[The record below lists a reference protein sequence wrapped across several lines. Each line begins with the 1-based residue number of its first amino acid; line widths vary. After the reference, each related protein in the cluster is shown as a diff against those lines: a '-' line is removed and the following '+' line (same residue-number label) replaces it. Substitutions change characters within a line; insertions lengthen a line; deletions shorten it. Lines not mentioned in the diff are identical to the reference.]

1 LSRKNQNTGGPYMHF
16 YTTRSVDE
24 NQDNETLK
32 DITKSGKQRPWREKK
47 LDNVGYA
54 DILEILK
61 IKKAY
66 NVKQC
71 GNVLEF
77 KPSEDGYLKLYKTWF
92 CKSKLCP
99 VCNWRRAM
107 KNSSQA
113 QKVIEE
119 VVKEKP
125 KARWLFLTLSTKNAI
140 DGKTLENSLKEMTKA
155 FHKLFKYKKVSKNLI
170 GFMRSTEVTVNKKDG
185 SYNQHMH
192 VLLCV
197 ENSYFKNKENYI
209 SQEEWVGLW
218 QKALRVDYKPVANIK
233 AIKPNKKGDKDIQ
246 AAIKETS
253 KYSVKSSDYLTGN
266 QEKDAEIVQDLE
278 QGLHRKRMLSYGGL
292 LKQKHKI
299 LNLDDA
305 ENGDLIKTSDD
316 ETITEE
322 EEKAHS
328 ITAIWNFEKQNYFLK
343 NM

>member
-1 LSRKNQNTGGPYMHF
+1 MQNNHTKF
-16 YTTRSVDE
+16 ITE
-24 NQDNETLK
+24 NQDNKTLK
-32 DITKSGKQRPWREKK
+32 DISKSGKQRPWKEKK
-47 LDNVGYA
+47 IDNVSYSEIL
-54 DILEILK
+54 DILKL
-61 IKKAY
+61 KKAH

-71 GNVLEF
+71 GSVLEF
-77 KPSEDGYLKLYKTWF
+77 KPTEEGYLKLYKTWF

-107 KNSSQA
+107 KNSYQA
-113 QKVIEE
+113 QRVIEE

-140 DGKTLENSLKEMTKA
+140 DGETLEQSLKHLTKA
-155 FHKLFKYKKVSKNLI
+155 FDRLSRYKKVSKNLV
-170 GFMRSTEVTVNKKDG
+170 GFLRSTEVTVNKNDG

-192 VLLCV
+192 ILLCV
-197 ENSYFKNKENYI
+197 ESKYFRGSENYI
-209 SQEEWVGLW
+209 SQNEWVDLW
-218 QKALRVDYKPVANIK
+218 QKALQVDYRPVANIK

-253 KYSVKSSDYLTGN
+253 KYSVKSSDYLTSN
-266 QEKDAEIVQDLE
+266 QEKNQEIVKDLE
-278 QGLHRKRMLSYGGL
+278 QGLYRKRMLSYGGL

-305 ENGDLIKTSDD
+305 EKGNLINTSDEEKTTD
-316 ETITEE
+316 E

-328 ITAIWNFEKQNYFLK
+328 ITAIWNFEKQNYYLK
-343 NM
+343 NVKR

>member
-1 LSRKNQNTGGPYMHF
+1 MHF

-24 NQDNETLK
+24 NQDNKTLK
-32 DITKSGKQRPWREKK
+32 DITKNGKKRPWREKK
-47 LDNVGYA
+47 LDNVSYA

-77 KPSEDGYLKLYKTWF
+77 KPSDDGYLKLYKTWF

-113 QKVIEE
+113 QEVIAE

-125 KARWLFLTLSTKNAI
+125 KARWLFLTLSTKNSI
-140 DGKTLENSLKEMTKA
+140 SGEHLDRSLKEMSKA
-155 FHKLFKYKKVSKNLI
+155 FNKLKMYSKVKKNLV
-170 GFMRSTEVTVNKKDG
+170 GFMRSTEVTVNKNDG

-197 ENSYFKNKENYI
+197 ESAYFKKQGQYI
-209 SQEEWVGLW
+209 KQSEWVDLW
-218 QKALRVDYKPVANIK
+218 QRALQVDYRPVAHIK

-266 QEKDAEIVQDLE
+266 HEKDAEIVQDLE
-278 QGLHRKRMLSYGGL
+278 QGLYRKRMLSYGGL

>member
-1 LSRKNQNTGGPYMHF
+1 MHF

-32 DITKSGKQRPWREKK
+32 DMTKNGKQRPWREKK
-47 LDNVGYA
+47 IDNIGYA

-71 GNVLEF
+71 GSVLEF
-77 KPSEDGYLKLYKTWF
+77 KPSDDGYLKLYKTWF

-125 KARWLFLTLSTKNAI
+125 KARWLFLTLSTKNSI
-140 DGKTLENSLKEMTKA
+140 SGEHLDQSLKEMSKA
-155 FHKLFKYKKVSKNLI
+155 FNKLKMYSKVKKNLV
-170 GFMRSTEVTVNKKDG
+170 GFMRSTEVTVNKNDG

-197 ENSYFKNKENYI
+197 ESAYFKKQGQYI
-209 SQEEWVGLW
+209 KQSEWVDLW
-218 QKALRVDYKPVANIK
+218 QRALQVDYRPVANIK

-266 QEKDAEIVQDLE
+266 HEKDAEIVQDLE
-278 QGLHRKRMLSYGGL
+278 QGLYRKRMLSYGGL

>member
-1 LSRKNQNTGGPYMHF
+1 MHF

-32 DITKSGKQRPWREKK
+32 DITKSGKQHPWREKK
-47 LDNVGYA
+47 IDNVDYA

-77 KPSEDGYLKLYKTWF
+77 KPSDDGYLKLYKTWF

-107 KNSSQA
+107 KNSYQA

-140 DGKTLENSLKEMTKA
+140 DGETLERSLKHLTES
-155 FHKLFKYKKVSKNLI
+155 FRRLFKYKKVSKNLI

-209 SQEEWVGLW
+209 SQDEWIKLW
-218 QKALRVDYKPVANIK
+218 QKALQVDYKPVANIK

-278 QGLHRKRMLSYGGL
+278 QGLYRKRMLSYGGL
-292 LKQKHKI
+292 LKQKHKL

-316 ETITEE
+316 ETVTEE

-343 NM
+343 KL

>member
-1 LSRKNQNTGGPYMHF
+1 
-16 YTTRSVDE
+16 
-24 NQDNETLK
+24 
-32 DITKSGKQRPWREKK
+32 
-47 LDNVGYA
+47 
-54 DILEILK
+54 
-61 IKKAY
+61 
-66 NVKQC
+66 
-71 GNVLEF
+71 
-77 KPSEDGYLKLYKTWF
+77 
-92 CKSKLCP
+92 
-99 VCNWRRAM
+99 M

-113 QKVIEE
+113 QEVIAE

-125 KARWLFLTLSTKNAI
+125 KARWLFLTLSTKNSI
-140 DGKTLENSLKEMTKA
+140 SGEHLDQSLKEMSKA
-155 FHKLFKYKKVSKNLI
+155 FNKLKMYAKVKKNLV

-209 SQEEWVGLW
+209 TQVEWVKLW
-218 QKALRVDYKPVANIK
+218 QKALQVDYKPVANIK

-253 KYSVKSSDYLTGN
+253 DYLTGN
-266 QEKDAEIVQDLE
+266 HEKDAEIVQDLE

-316 ETITEE
+316 DAITDE

-343 NM
+343 NV

>member
-1 LSRKNQNTGGPYMHF
+1 MQDNHTKYI
-16 YTTRSVDE
+16 DE
-24 NQDNETLK
+24 NQDNKTLK
-32 DITKSGKQRPWREKK
+32 DLTKSGKQRPWREKK
-47 LDNVGYA
+47 IDNVSYA

-61 IKKAY
+61 IKKAF

-77 KPSEDGYLKLYKTWF
+77 KPTDEGYLKLHKTWF

-107 KNSSQA
+107 KNSYQA
-113 QKVIEE
+113 QRVIEE

-125 KARWLFLTLSTKNAI
+125 KARWLFLTLSTRNAI
-140 DGKTLENSLKEMTKA
+140 DGDTLEKSLKHLTES
-155 FHKLFKYKKVSKNLI
+155 FRRLFKYKKVSKNLI
-170 GFMRSTEVTVNKKDG
+170 GFMRSTEVTVNKNDG

-197 ENSYFKNKENYI
+197 ESKYFRGSENYI
-209 SQEEWVGLW
+209 SQNDWINLW
-218 QKALRVDYKPVANIK
+218 QKALQVNYRPVANIK
-233 AIKPNKKGDKDIQ
+233 AIKPNQKGDKDIQ

-253 KYSVKSSDYLTGN
+253 KYSVKSSDFLTDDDERN
-266 QEKDAEIVQDLE
+266 QEIVNDLE
-278 QGLHRKRMLSYGGL
+278 KGLYRKRMLSYGGL

-305 ENGDLIKTSDD
+305 EDGNLINT
-316 ETITEE
+316 
-322 EEKAHS
+322 
-328 ITAIWNFEKQNYFLK
+328 
-343 NM
+343 

>member
-1 LSRKNQNTGGPYMHF
+1 MHI
-16 YTTRSVDE
+16 YTTRNIAK

-32 DITKSGKQRPWREKK
+32 DMTKSGKQRPWREKK
-47 LDNVGYA
+47 IDNVSYA
-54 DILEILK
+54 EILEILK

-77 KPSEDGYLKLYKTWF
+77 KPTDEGYLKLHKTWF

-107 KNSSQA
+107 KNSYQA

-125 KARWLFLTLSTKNAI
+125 KARWLFLTLSTRNAI
-140 DGKTLENSLKEMTKA
+140 DGYTLEQSLKDLTKA
-155 FHKLFKYKKVSKNLI
+155 FDRLSRYKKVSKNLV
-170 GFMRSTEVTVNKKDG
+170 GFLRSTEVTVNKNDG

-197 ENSYFKNKENYI
+197 ESAYFRKKENYI
-209 SQEEWVGLW
+209 TQTEWVDLW
-218 QKALRVDYKPVANIK
+218 QKALQVDYRPVANIK
-233 AIKPNKKGDKDIQ
+233 AIKPNQKGDKDIQ

-253 KYSVKSSDYLTGN
+253 KYSVKSSDFLTSN
-266 QEKDAEIVQDLE
+266 QEKNQEIVKDLE
-278 QGLHRKRMLSYGGL
+278 QGLYRKRMLSYGGL
-292 LKQKHKI
+292 LKKKHKI
-299 LNLDDA
+299 LNLDDS
-305 ENGDLIKTSDD
+305 EDGNLINTSD
-316 ETITEE
+316 EKTTEE
-322 EEKAHS
+322 EQKAHS
-328 ITAIWNFEKQNYFLK
+328 IMAIWNYQKQNYYIK
-343 NM
+343 K